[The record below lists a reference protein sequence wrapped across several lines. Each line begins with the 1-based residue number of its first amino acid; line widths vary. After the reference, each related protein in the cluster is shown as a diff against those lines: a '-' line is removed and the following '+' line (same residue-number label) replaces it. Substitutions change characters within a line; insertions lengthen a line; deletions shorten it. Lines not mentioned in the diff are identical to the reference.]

1 MKTKFLTLLKFEIKN
16 NLQSKS
22 KIIFN
27 ASFLLINLVLF
38 PFILD
43 PNLVTLKSLFLPVL
57 LINLSLAGVIIT
69 QNVFYEDAHD
79 GTLDLLSSY
88 GIKIEQVFLA
98 KLISYSLEFFILV
111 SVVLPFAGVFYD
123 IAIDNIFKLWLC
135 VVPSIPAMIGI
146 SVFTS
151 LLTLNLKNAYTLAII
166 LTFPLLVTILIFLS
180 LACSFIFNFGLND
193 NSFSFVQI
201 NFGLSF
207 LFIPLQYLLAKLL
220 R

>member
-1 MKTKFLTLLKFEIKN
+1 MKAKFLTLLKFEIKN

-27 ASFLLINLVLF
+27 AAFLLINLVLF

-43 PNLVTLKSLFLPVL
+43 PNLITLKSLFLPVL
-57 LINLSLAGVIIT
+57 LVNLSLAGVIIT
-69 QNVFYEDAHD
+69 QNIFYEDAHD
-79 GTLDLLSSY
+79 GTVDLLSSH

-111 SVVLPFAGVFYD
+111 SAIFPFAGVFYD
-123 IAIDNIFKLWLC
+123 IAIDDIFNLWLC
-135 VVPSIPAMIGI
+135 IVPSIPVMIGI

-151 LLTLNLKNAYTLAII
+151 LLTLNLKNAYSLAII
-166 LTFPLLVTILIFLS
+166 LTFPLLITILIFLS
-180 LACSFIFNFGLND
+180 LACSFVLNSGLND
-193 NSFSFVQI
+193 NSFSFIQI